1 MPTQPTLRLFLL
13 INTMKRDIHMNANH
27 RHDGAQRNGTCVALV
42 DGRYMAWLLGQN
54 QEMVTEALSRQSLTQ
69 VLSAL
74 LHQAGVSAD
83 VARVYWYTDKAD
95 GQTPPDQVVRMV
107 LPHPAD
113 GGTSMLRALSADLH
127 KLASRHACDHVLV
140 ASDDERLLMAID
152 DAQLHGVAVHL
163 LADEAARQMDQL
175 AKDDPGWARLL
186 AQADRR
192 IVLHPQAMRDLTQGR
207 APTGMAMGGAAPTPA
222 PAVDPEVVRV
232 ALQEVIDAWWN
243 DEPEDLREDL
253 RDELQASRGLP
264 QELDRHLLLRVRKV
278 LDRTLSFNEKK
289 TLRDLVRTKVLG
301 VTVEE

>member
-1 MPTQPTLRLFLL
+1 M
-13 INTMKRDIHMNANH
+13 
-27 RHDGAQRNGTCVALV
+27 
-42 DGRYMAWLLGQN
+42 
-54 QEMVTEALSRQSLTQ
+54 
-69 VLSAL
+69 
-74 LHQAGVSAD
+74 
-83 VARVYWYTDKAD
+83 
-95 GQTPPDQVVRMV
+95 
-107 LPHPAD
+107 
-113 GGTSMLRALSADLH
+113 
-127 KLASRHACDHVLV
+127 
-140 ASDDERLLMAID
+140 
-152 DAQLHGVAVHL
+152 

-207 APTGMAMGGAAPTPA
+207 APSGMGAAPAPTPA
-222 PAVDPEVVRV
+222 ADPELVRV

-253 RDELQASRGLP
+253 REELQNSRGLP

-301 VTVEE
+301 VTAEE

>member
-1 MPTQPTLRLFLL
+1 
-13 INTMKRDIHMNANH
+13 MNSHH
-27 RHDGAQRNGTCVALV
+27 RHDGAQRHGSCMALV

-54 QEMVTEALSRQSLTQ
+54 QEMVTDALSRQSLAP
-69 VLSAL
+69 VLTAL
-74 LHQAGVSAD
+74 LHQAGVPAD

-95 GQTPPDQVVRMV
+95 GQSPPDQVVRMV

-127 KLASRHACDHVLV
+127 KLASRRACDHVLV

-163 LADEAARQMDQL
+163 LADEAARQMEQL
-175 AKDDPGWARLL
+175 SKDDPGWARLL

-207 APTGMAMGGAAPTPA
+207 APAGMALPSAPA
-222 PAVDPEVVRV
+222 PAPAADPEVVRSS
-232 ALQEVIDAWWN
+232 LQEVIDAWWN

-253 RDELQASRGLP
+253 REELQASRGLP

-289 TLRDLVRTKVLG
+289 TLRDLVRTEVLG
-301 VTVEE
+301 GTVED

>member
-1 MPTQPTLRLFLL
+1 M
-13 INTMKRDIHMNANH
+13 
-27 RHDGAQRNGTCVALV
+27 ALV

-54 QEMVTEALSRQSLTQ
+54 QEMVTEALSRQSLAP
-69 VLSAL
+69 VLTAL
-74 LHQAGVSAD
+74 LHQAGVTAD

-95 GQTPPDQVVRMV
+95 GQNPPDQVVRMV

-207 APTGMAMGGAAPTPA
+207 APSGMGAAAPAPTPA
-222 PAVDPEVVRV
+222 ADPEVVRV

-253 RDELQASRGLP
+253 REELQNSRGLP

-301 VTVEE
+301 VTAEE

>member
-1 MPTQPTLRLFLL
+1 M
-13 INTMKRDIHMNANH
+13 
-27 RHDGAQRNGTCVALV
+27 ALV

-54 QEMVTEALSRQSLTQ
+54 QELGTEALSRQSLAP

-74 LHQAGVSAD
+74 LHQAGVAAD

-95 GQTPPDQVVRMV
+95 GQNPPDQVVRMV

-113 GGTSMLRALSADLH
+113 GGTSMLRALSADLD
-127 KLASRHACDHVLV
+127 KLASRQACDHVLV

-152 DAQLHGVAVHL
+152 DAQLHGVSVHL

-207 APTGMAMGGAAPTPA
+207 APSGMGAAAPAPTPA
-222 PAVDPEVVRV
+222 ADPEVVRV

-301 VTVEE
+301 VTAEE